1 MENTVTHLTQL
12 IPDPEAKPLLRPSEV
27 ASILK
32 WSKNTVYALIK
43 SGELEAIK
51 VKGRFWVPTSALR
64 SYVRLTA
71 A

>member
-1 MENTVTHLTQL
+1 MENTVTHL

-27 ASILK
+27 APMLK

-43 SGELEAIK
+43 SGELEAIT
-51 VKGRFWVPTSALR
+51 VRGRFWIPTSSLR
-64 SYVRLTA
+64 RYLRLDA